1 MANCMTCRHN
11 DKNARY
17 CSLKKAHT
25 DLGYVLNCV
34 AWEATDEAE
43 MMKLRTENN
52 KLRTKNNMLWE
63 LAVALADCRN
73 TSCDDCVRWDYS
85 QGGCTLDCVMREF
98 GIEVPE

>member
-11 DKNARY
+11 DKNTRY

-34 AWEATDEAE
+34 AWAPTDGAE

-52 KLRTKNNMLWE
+52 RLRTKNKMLWE
-63 LAVALADCRN
+63 LAEALADCRN
-73 TSCDDCVRWDYS
+73 TSCDDCVRWDYP
-85 QGGCTLDCVMREF
+85 QGGCTLDGVMREL
-98 GIEVPE
+98 GIEVS